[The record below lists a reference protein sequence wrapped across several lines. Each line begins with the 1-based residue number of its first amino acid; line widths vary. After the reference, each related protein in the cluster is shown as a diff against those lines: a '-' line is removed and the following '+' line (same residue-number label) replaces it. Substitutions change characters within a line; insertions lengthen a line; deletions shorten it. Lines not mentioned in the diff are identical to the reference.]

1 MTDLLLEVRDLHRA
15 FEMEGTE
22 IHVLL
27 GVDFSLHS
35 GEMVA
40 LTGASGAG
48 KSTLLHLMG
57 MLDLPDSG
65 SIKFKGEELTL
76 LNSDQLAAHRSA
88 HIGFVYQFHHLV
100 SELSAVENVALPA
113 RIAGDSVVASEKAA
127 RSMLERVG
135 LDARME
141 HRPGELSG
149 GEKQRVALARALIR
163 RPSILLADE
172 PTGNL
177 DEANANEIHELLLAL
192 NAELGLTTVVA
203 THHSALAARMGRRLH
218 LESGLLYRTETA

>member
-65 SIKFKGEELTL
+65 SIKFEGEELTL
-76 LNSDQLAAHRSA
+76 LNSD
-88 HIGFVYQFHHLV
+88 
-100 SELSAVENVALPA
+100 
-113 RIAGDSVVASEKAA
+113 
-127 RSMLERVG
+127 
-135 LDARME
+135 
-141 HRPGELSG
+141 
-149 GEKQRVALARALIR
+149 
-163 RPSILLADE
+163 
-172 PTGNL
+172 
-177 DEANANEIHELLLAL
+177 
-192 NAELGLTTVVA
+192 
-203 THHSALAARMGRRLH
+203 
-218 LESGLLYRTETA
+218 

>member
-1 MTDLLLEVRDLHRA
+1 MTDLLLEVRGLHRA

-22 IHVLL
+22 INVLL